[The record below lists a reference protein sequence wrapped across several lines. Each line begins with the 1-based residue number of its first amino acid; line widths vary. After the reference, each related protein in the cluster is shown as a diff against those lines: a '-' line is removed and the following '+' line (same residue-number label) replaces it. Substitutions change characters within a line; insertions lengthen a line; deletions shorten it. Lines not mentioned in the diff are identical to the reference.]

1 MTAGARHDSLGP
13 LLASLGFNSDD
24 GAKLLQ
30 LGHWMELPPGEVLLS
45 RNKPAPYLG
54 FIESGEVELLI
65 RPAGRERP
73 VRVASIG
80 AGQIVGWE
88 PLVGESRSTFEA
100 QTVTHT
106 RLFVVSTD
114 LLETLREREPE
125 IISQLC
131 GLALQTMRSVEKA
144 GRELP

>member
-1 MTAGARHDSLGP
+1 MTAGARLDSLGL
-13 LLASLGFNSDD
+13 LLASLGFNDD
-24 GAKLLQ
+24 HVAELFH
-30 LGHWMELPPGEVLLS
+30 LGQWMELPPGEQLLS
-45 RNKPAPYLG
+45 RNEPAPYLG
-54 FIESGEVELLI
+54 FVESGEAELLI

-88 PLVGESRSTFEA
+88 PLVGELRSTFET
-100 QTVTHT
+100 QTVRHT
-106 RLFVVSTD
+106 RLFVISTD

>member
-1 MTAGARHDSLGP
+1 MTVGARHDSLGL

-24 GAKLLQ
+24 VAKLLQ
-30 LGHWMELPPGEVLLS
+30 LGHWLELPPGEVLLS
-45 RNKPAPYLG
+45 RNEPAPYLG

-88 PLVGESRSTFEA
+88 PLVGELRSTFEA

-106 RLFVVSTD
+106 RLFVIPTD
-114 LLETLREREPE
+114 RLETRRECEPE

>member
-1 MTAGARHDSLGP
+1 MTAGTRQDSLGL

-24 GAKLLQ
+24 VAKLLQ

-45 RNKPAPYLG
+45 RNEAAPDLG
-54 FIESGEVELLI
+54 FIESGEVEFVI
-65 RPAGRERP
+65 RPAGQERP
-73 VRVASIG
+73 LRVASIG

-88 PLVGESRSTFEA
+88 PLVGELRSTFEA
-100 QTVTHT
+100 QTVTHS
-106 RLFVVSTD
+106 RLFVIPTD
-114 LLETLREREPE
+114 RLETLREREPE
-125 IISQLC
+125 IISHLC